1 MNCAVHLNKSKS
13 QWIDLGFHPEVCL
26 TQRYGCGVAGGA
38 VSLWLRLIEVG
49 GILTTRSDQS
59 GGFRFATGLN
69 IFWSHPDR
77 IRYFDNKCF
86 QLLLDRNEFF
96 FSSLNLCYR
105 RLLKRTLK
113 TRNKKMISHFILYV
127 TRSR

>member
-1 MNCAVHLNKSKS
+1 MNINKSRS
-13 QWIDLGFHPEVCL
+13 QWIDFGFHPEVCL

-69 IFWSHPDR
+69 IFWSHLDR
-77 IRYFDNKCF
+77 IRYFDNQYF
-86 QLLLDRNEFF
+86 QLLLDRKEFF
-96 FSSLNLCYR
+96 LFIKSLLPKIIEKN
-105 RLLKRTLK
+105 T
-113 TRNKKMISHFILYV
+113 
-127 TRSR
+127 